1 MGAGNRPPTVLKTD
15 KGDTMKT
22 MKNILI
28 ALVLLASVA
37 AVAQTT
43 TFKSTND
50 GFQVTAPTSDFKQ
63 ISVENKTTTDGF
75 PLSVATYAGSDSQG
89 DYIVVVTTYD
99 REITKDRFL
108 ALANSQKGEPVTSRD
123 DLDFGGQYGV
133 LRLVRTPEGKMANW
147 MTFKGKRFYQ
157 IIFGSRL
164 AAEQIN
170 FDQVNAFVDSFKF
183 VECWL
188 PEGCK

>member
-1 MGAGNRPPTVLKTD
+1 
-15 KGDTMKT
+15 

-50 GFQVTAPTSDFKQ
+50 GFQVSVPAADFKQ
-63 ISVENKTTTDGF
+63 VSTKTGNTTDGF
-75 PLSVATYAGSDSQG
+75 PFTETVYAGSNSQG
-89 DYIVVVTTYD
+89 DYIVIATTYD
-99 REITKDRFL
+99 REITKDRLL
-108 ALANSQKGEPVTSRD
+108 ALANTNRGEIVTTRD
-123 DLDFGGQYGV
+123 DLEFDGQYGV
-133 LRLVRTPEGKMANW
+133 LRLVRTPQGKMADW
-147 MTFKGKRFYQ
+147 MTSKGNKFYQ
-157 IIFGSRL
+157 IIFGSTL
-164 AAEQIN
+164 EANQIN

-183 VECWL
+183 IGCWL